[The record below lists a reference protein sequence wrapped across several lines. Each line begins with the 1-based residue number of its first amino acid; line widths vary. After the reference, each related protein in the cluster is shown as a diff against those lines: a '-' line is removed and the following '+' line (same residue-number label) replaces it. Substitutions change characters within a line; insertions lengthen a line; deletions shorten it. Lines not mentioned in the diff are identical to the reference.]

1 MSLKDDPFYNNRLY
15 KLLSNRIIY
24 SNELLQRLNSLLH
37 QEPNLATFSHPKE
50 GSYFH
55 IICRNSNGQENI
67 AFRMIYALS
76 NAGANPNLT
85 NAKGNTP
92 LHEVLIRGSVNHGF
106 NLIQALFRVG
116 VDPGIVNHEGKTA
129 NTYIKNN
136 PQLTTLYK
144 GYGEG
149 IWAAIESSNIQ
160 ETERLIKDNL
170 NRTCYHY
177 ACIMDDKKSIEI
189 LEQSNGKQIID
200 CINFYPNDYLFNR
213 DLCCKEFHAQDF
225 PKNELEKKS
234 SIISN
239 YLKLAFY
246 SSLKKAIENN
256 SIEDIKLINDKIIQ
270 MGFHLKD
277 FNPNSSLNDYIQGQ
291 RYVPLL
297 FLALEHRSIA
307 SIKCLIELGIPLIG
321 QMDKSKSTLHQ
332 NFGSISVCTQSEK
345 RQCID
350 IIDIIN
356 NLEDDIELKDIFKQ
370 RLVPIETKSI
380 ENSIKIEQ
388 HKDSN
393 VEKLSKRQKIMKDFL
408 TKIEQNENEK
418 SKTCILL

>member
-1 MSLKDDPFYNNRLY
+1 IVKREQKNEKLMSLKDDPFYNNRLY

-24 SNELLQRLNSLLH
+24 SNELLQQLNSLLH

-160 ETERLIKDNL
+160 ETERLIK
-170 NRTCYHY
+170 
-177 ACIMDDKKSIEI
+177 
-189 LEQSNGKQIID
+189 GK
-200 CINFYPNDYLFNR
+200 
-213 DLCCKEFHAQDF
+213 
-225 PKNELEKKS
+225 
-234 SIISN
+234 
-239 YLKLAFY
+239 
-246 SSLKKAIENN
+246 
-256 SIEDIKLINDKIIQ
+256 
-270 MGFHLKD
+270 
-277 FNPNSSLNDYIQGQ
+277 
-291 RYVPLL
+291 
-297 FLALEHRSIA
+297 
-307 SIKCLIELGIPLIG
+307 
-321 QMDKSKSTLHQ
+321 
-332 NFGSISVCTQSEK
+332 
-345 RQCID
+345 
-350 IIDIIN
+350 
-356 NLEDDIELKDIFKQ
+356 
-370 RLVPIETKSI
+370 
-380 ENSIKIEQ
+380 
-388 HKDSN
+388 
-393 VEKLSKRQKIMKDFL
+393 
-408 TKIEQNENEK
+408 
-418 SKTCILL
+418 